1 MKEDTIAVCFDNVSA
16 KFKKF
21 QLSNISFKMPV
32 GYICGIAGKNGAGK
46 TSLLKLLMDRK
57 TTYKGSIRITDRYGT
72 AFEVKENREAVLDN
86 VGFVTDNH
94 HYIKEF
100 TIEANV
106 DLFSPFYSCFD
117 KKLFNEKLKQYNIS
131 PLKKIANL
139 SKGECVQFQFAF
151 AMAYKP
157 SLYLFDEATA
167 GMDIVYRKAFFKEL
181 RTLMLD
187 GKVTVILTTHL
198 QEELENDVDYI
209 CILENGKMVSFSENV
224 I

>member
-1 MKEDTIAVCFDNVSA
+1 MRWNELQIIFCLWIREKLFCIWTEN
-16 KFKKF
+16 
-21 QLSNISFKMPV
+21 QLYKSIE
-32 GYICGIAGKNGAGK
+32 GGIC
-46 TSLLKLLMDRK
+46 
-57 TTYKGSIRITDRYGT
+57 ITDRHGN
-72 AFEVKENREAVLDN
+72 AFEVKENRDVVLDN
-86 VGFVTDNH
+86 VGLITDNH

-100 TIEANV
+100 TIEQNV

-117 KKLFNEKLKQYNIS
+117 RKLLNEKLKQYNIN
-131 PLKKIANL
+131 PLKKIFNL

-167 GMDIVYRKAFFKEL
+167 EMDIVYRKDFFKEL
-181 RTLMLD
+181 RTLMID
-187 GKVTVILTTHL
+187 GKVTVMLTTHL

-209 CILENGKMVSFSENV
+209 CILENGNMVSFSENV

>member
-1 MKEDTIAVCFDNVSA
+1 MNAVCFDNVSA

-21 QLSNISFKMPV
+21 LLSNISFKVPV
-32 GYICGIAGKNGAGK
+32 GYICGVAGKNGAGK

-57 TTYKGSIRITDRYGT
+57 TTYKGSIQMADRNGT
-72 AFEVKENREAVLDN
+72 VFEVKENREVVLDN
-86 VGFVTDNH
+86 IGFITDNH
-94 HYIKEF
+94 NYIKEF

-117 KKLFNEKLKQYNIS
+117 RKLFNEKMKQYNIS
-131 PLKKIANL
+131 PLKKVSNL

-151 AMAYKP
+151 AMAHKP

-167 GMDIVYRKAFFKEL
+167 GMDIVYRKDFFKEL
-181 RTLMLD
+181 RALML
-187 GKVTVILTTHL
+187 KENVTVILTTHL

-209 CILENGKMVSFSENV
+209 CILENGSVVSFSENV
-224 I
+224 R

>member
-1 MKEDTIAVCFDNVSA
+1 M
-16 KFKKF
+16 
-21 QLSNISFKMPV
+21 
-32 GYICGIAGKNGAGK
+32 
-46 TSLLKLLMDRK
+46 
-57 TTYKGSIRITDRYGT
+57 
-72 AFEVKENREAVLDN
+72 LDN
-86 VGFVTDNH
+86 VGLITDNY

-100 TIEANV
+100 TIEQNV

-117 KKLFNEKLKQYNIS
+117 TKLLNEKLKQYNIN
-131 PLKKIANL
+131 PLKKIFNL

-167 GMDIVYRKAFFKEL
+167 GMDIVYRKDFFKEL
-181 RTLMLD
+181 RTLMID
-187 GKVTVILTTHL
+187 GKVTVMLTTHL

-209 CILENGKMVSFSENV
+209 CILENGNMVSFSENV

>member
-1 MKEDTIAVCFDNVSA
+1 MNAVCFDNVSA
-16 KFKKF
+16 KLNRFLLSDINFK
-21 QLSNISFKMPV
+21 LPV
-32 GYICGIAGKNGAGK
+32 GYICGIAGNNGAGK

-57 TTYKGSIRITDRYGT
+57 TTYKGSICITDRHGN
-72 AFEVKENREAVLDN
+72 AFEVKENREAALDN
-86 VGFVTDNH
+86 VGFITDNH

-100 TIEANV
+100 TIEQNV

-117 KKLFNEKLKQYNIS
+117 RKLLIEKLKQYNIN
-131 PLKKIANL
+131 PLKKISNL

-151 AMAYKP
+151 AIEYKP

-167 GMDIVYRKAFFKEL
+167 GMDIVYRKDFFKEL
-181 RTLMLD
+181 GTLMID
-187 GKVTVILTTHL
+187 GKVTVMLTTHL

-209 CILENGKMVSFSENV
+209 CILENGNMVSFSENV

>member
-1 MKEDTIAVCFDNVSA
+1 MNAVCFDNVSA
-16 KFKKF
+16 KLKGFLLSDIDFK
-21 QLSNISFKMPV
+21 LPV
-32 GYICGIAGKNGAGK
+32 GYICGIAGNNGAGK

-57 TTYKGSIRITDRYGT
+57 MTYKGSICITDRHGI
-72 AFEVKENREAVLDN
+72 AFEVKENRETVLDN
-86 VGFVTDNH
+86 VGYVTDNH

-117 KKLFNEKLKQYNIS
+117 RTLFNEKMKQYNIS
-131 PLKKIANL
+131 PLKKVANL

-151 AMAYKP
+151 AMAYNP

-167 GMDIVYRKAFFKEL
+167 GMDIVYRKDFFREL
-181 RTLMLD
+181 RTLMID
-187 GKVTVILTTHL
+187 GNVTVILTTHL

-209 CILENGKMVSFSENV
+209 CILENGRMVSFAENV

>member
-21 QLSNISFKMPV
+21 QLSDICFKVPV

-57 TTYKGSIRITDRYGT
+57 ITYKGSICITDRYGT
-72 AFEVKENREAVLDN
+72 AFEVKENREVVLDN
-86 VGFVTDNH
+86 IGFVSDNH
-94 HYIKEF
+94 HYIKEL

-117 KKLFNEKLKQYNIS
+117 KKLFDEKMKQYNIS
-131 PLKKIANL
+131 PLKKVCNL
-139 SKGECVQFQFAF
+139 SKGECIQFQFAF

-167 GMDIVYRKAFFKEL
+167 GMDIVYRKEFFREL
-181 RTLMLD
+181 RILMLD
-187 GKVTVILTTHL
+187 GKVTAMLTTHL
-198 QEELENDVDYI
+198 QEELEHDVDYI
-209 CILENGKMVSFSENV
+209 CILENGNMVSFSENV
-224 I
+224 T

>member
-1 MKEDTIAVCFDNVSA
+1 M
-16 KFKKF
+16 
-21 QLSNISFKMPV
+21 
-32 GYICGIAGKNGAGK
+32 
-46 TSLLKLLMDRK
+46 
-57 TTYKGSIRITDRYGT
+57 
-72 AFEVKENREAVLDN
+72 LDN
-86 VGFVTDNH
+86 VGLITDNY

-100 TIEANV
+100 TIEQNV

-117 KKLFNEKLKQYNIS
+117 TKLLNEKLKQYNIN
-131 PLKKIANL
+131 PLKKIFNL

-167 GMDIVYRKAFFKEL
+167 GMDIVYRKDFFKEL
-181 RTLMLD
+181 RTVMIN
-187 GKVTVILTTHL
+187 GKVTVMLTTHL

-209 CILENGKMVSFSENV
+209 CILENGSMVSFSENV